1 MNKFDLQM
9 FADSVVEAVQGK
21 QLIYLF
27 RVAEDSKKEDAS
39 AIAFPTENERN
50 ISKDADTTATKDGS
64 IRTPSVAEI
73 EITSTSILSKGDA
86 IIGKLEKA
94 MLEDKLVECW
104 EVNLAEEGTEKYV
117 GKFKSKYYQGYLT
130 ECSISSDA
138 EGSVEIELTFGAN
151 GNGADGYATVT
162 KEQQEV
168 ASYVYK
174 DVTKETT
181 NV

>member
-1 MNKFDLQM
+1 MNKFNLQM
-9 FADSVVEAVQGK
+9 FADEILESVNGK

-27 RVAEDSKKEDAS
+27 RVAEKAKTQDAKV
-39 AIAFPTENERN
+39 IAFATENERN
-50 ISKDADTTATKDGS
+50 VTKDADTTATKDGT

-73 EITSTSILSKGDA
+73 EITSTSIMAKGDKS
-86 IIGKLEKA
+86 IDELEKA

-104 EVNLAEEGTEKYV
+104 EVNLAEEGTETNV

-130 ECSISSDA
+130 ECSISSEA
-138 EGSVEIELTFGAN
+138 EGVVEVDLTFGAN

-174 DVTKETT
+174 DVTKEA
-181 NV
+181 

>member
-1 MNKFDLQM
+1 MKFDLQM
-9 FADSVVEAVQGK
+9 FAEAMKESVAGK

-50 ISKDADTTATKDGS
+50 VTKDADTTATKDGT

-73 EITSTSILSKGDA
+73 EITSVLAKGDA
-86 IIGKLEKA
+86 IIDKLEKA
-94 MLEDKLVECW
+94 MLADKLVECW
-104 EVNLAEEGTEKYV
+104 EVNLAEEGTETNV

-130 ECSISSDA
+130 ECSISSEA
-138 EGSVEIELTFGAN
+138 EGVVEVDLTFGAN

-174 DVTKETT
+174 DVKKEEG

>member
-1 MNKFDLQM
+1 MKFDLQM
-9 FADSVVEAVQGK
+9 FADEVIEAVNGK

-27 RVAEDSKKEDAS
+27 RVAKDSKKENAN

-50 ISKDADTTATKDGS
+50 VTKDADTTATKDGT

-73 EITSTSILSKGDA
+73 EITSTSIMPKGDA
-86 IIGKLEKA
+86 IIDKLEKA
-94 MLEDKLVECW
+94 MLADELVECW
-104 EVNLAEEGTEKYV
+104 EVNLAEEGTEANA

-130 ECSISSDA
+130 ECSISSEA
-138 EGSVEIELTFGAN
+138 EGSVEVDLTFGAN
-151 GNGADGYATVT
+151 GNGADGYASVT
-162 KEQQEV
+162 KEQQEI

-174 DVTKETT
+174 DVTKET

>member
-1 MNKFDLQM
+1 M

-86 IIGKLEKA
+86 IIGK
-94 MLEDKLVECW
+94 
-104 EVNLAEEGTEKYV
+104 
-117 GKFKSKYYQGYLT
+117 
-130 ECSISSDA
+130 
-138 EGSVEIELTFGAN
+138 
-151 GNGADGYATVT
+151 
-162 KEQQEV
+162 
-168 ASYVYK
+168 
-174 DVTKETT
+174 
-181 NV
+181 

>member
-1 MNKFDLQM
+1 MKFDLQM
-9 FADSVVEAVQGK
+9 FAEAMKESVAGK

-27 RVAEDSKKEDAS
+27 RVAEDSKKESAS

-50 ISKDADTTATKDGS
+50 VTKDADTTATKDGT

-73 EITSTSILSKGDA
+73 EITSTSVLAKGDA
-86 IIGKLEKA
+86 IIDKLEKA
-94 MLEDKLVECW
+94 MLADKLVECW
-104 EVNLAEEGTEKYV
+104 EVNLAEEGTIENA

-130 ECSISSDA
+130 ECSISSEA
-138 EGSVEIELTFGAN
+138 EGVVEVSLTFGAN
-151 GNGADGYATVT
+151 GNGADGYASVT

-174 DVTKETT
+174 DVTKESQ
-181 NV
+181 